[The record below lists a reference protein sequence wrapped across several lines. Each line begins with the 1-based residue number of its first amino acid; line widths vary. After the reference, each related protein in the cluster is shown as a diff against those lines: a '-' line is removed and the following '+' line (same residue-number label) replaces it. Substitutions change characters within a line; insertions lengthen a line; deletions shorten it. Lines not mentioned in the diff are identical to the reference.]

1 MTALRQELVDI
12 VELVPE
18 DKIFSLLQYI
28 RETILTRP
36 QATTKSPEQNIQDF
50 KERLAKKYTIKDN
63 AEEIQ
68 SSINFIKNLHSQ
80 MDKSLTSRTDEQWRE
95 ERLKGKYAEHFN

>member
-36 QATTKSPEQNIQDF
+36 QETKSSEQDIQAF
-50 KERLAKKYTIKDN
+50 KERLAKKYELKDN

-68 SSINFIKNLHSQ
+68 SSIDFIKNLHSR
-80 MDKSLTSRTDEQWRE
+80 MDRNLASRTDEQWRE
-95 ERLKGKYAEHFN
+95 ERLKSKYAEYFN

>member
-18 DKIFSLLQYI
+18 EKIFSLLQHI

-36 QATTKSPEQNIQDF
+36 QKTKSPEQNIQGF
-50 KERLAKKYTIKDN
+50 KERLA
-63 AEEIQ
+63 
-68 SSINFIKNLHSQ
+68 
-80 MDKSLTSRTDEQWRE
+80 
-95 ERLKGKYAEHFN
+95 

>member
-18 DKIFSLLQYI
+18 EKIFSLLQYI

-36 QATTKSPEQNIQDF
+36 QKTKSPEQNIQGF
-50 KERLAKKYTIKDN
+50 KERLAKKYELKDN

-68 SSINFIKNLHSQ
+68 YSIEFIKNLHSR
-80 MDKSLTSRTDEQWRE
+80 MDKNLASRTDEQWRE
-95 ERLKGKYAEHFN
+95 ERLKGKYDEHFN

>member
-36 QATTKSPEQNIQDF
+36 QETKSSEQDIQAF
-50 KERLAKKYTIKDN
+50 KKRLAKKYELKDN

-68 SSINFIKNLHSQ
+68 SSIDFIKNLHSR
-80 MDKSLTSRTDEQWRE
+80 MDRNLASRTDEQWRE
-95 ERLKGKYAEHFN
+95 ERLKSKYAEHFN

>member
-36 QATTKSPEQNIQDF
+36 QETKSPEQDIQDF
-50 KERLAKKYTIKDN
+50 KERLAKKYALKDN

-68 SSINFIKNLHSQ
+68 SSIDFIKKLHSR

>member
-1 MTALRQELVDI
+1 MTALRQEPVDI

-28 RETILTRP
+28 RET
-36 QATTKSPEQNIQDF
+36 KSLEQNIQNF
-50 KERLAKKYTIKDN
+50 KERLAKKYELKDN

-68 SSINFIKNLHSQ
+68 SSIDFIKNLHSQ

-95 ERLKGKYAEHFN
+95 ERLKDKYAEHFN

>member
-28 RETILTRP
+28 RETILTRS
-36 QATTKSPEQNIQDF
+36 QETKLPEQDIQAF
-50 KERLAKKYTIKDN
+50 KERLAKKYALKDN
-63 AEEIQ
+63 AAEIQ
-68 SSINFIKNLHSQ
+68 SSIDFIKNLHSR
-80 MDKSLTSRTDEQWRE
+80 MDKSLASRTDEQWRE
-95 ERLKGKYAEHFN
+95 ERLKGKYAEYFN

>member
-28 RETILTRP
+28 RNNINSSARNEITR
-36 QATTKSPEQNIQDF
+36 K
-50 KERLAKKYTIKDN
+50 RY
-63 AEEIQ
+63 
-68 SSINFIKNLHSQ
+68 SSF
-80 MDKSLTSRTDEQWRE
+80 
-95 ERLKGKYAEHFN
+95 

>member
-28 RETILTRP
+28 RKTILTRP
-36 QATTKSPEQNIQDF
+36 QETKSPEKDVQAF
-50 KERLAKKYTIKDN
+50 KERLTKKYELKDN
-63 AEEIQ
+63 AAEIQ
-68 SSINFIKNLHSQ
+68 SSIDFIKNLHSR
-80 MDKSLTSRTDEQWRE
+80 MDKSLASRTDEEWRE
-95 ERLKGKYAEHFN
+95 ERLKGKYA

>member
-36 QATTKSPEQNIQDF
+36 QETKSSEQDIQAF
-50 KERLAKKYTIKDN
+50 KERLAKKYELKDN

-68 SSINFIKNLHSQ
+68 SSIDFIKNLHSR
-80 MDKSLTSRTDEQWRE
+80 MNRNLASRTDEQWRE
-95 ERLKGKYAEHFN
+95 ERLKSKYAEYFN

>member
-28 RETILTRP
+28 RKTILTRP
-36 QATTKSPEQNIQDF
+36 QETKSSEQDIQAF
-50 KERLAKKYTIKDN
+50 KKRLAKKYELKDN

-68 SSINFIKNLHSQ
+68 SSIDFIKNLHSR
-80 MDKSLTSRTDEQWRE
+80 MDKSLASRTDEQWRE
-95 ERLKGKYAEHFN
+95 ERLKGKYAEYFN